1 MKTTYENKFYLNLK
15 RALQNQY
22 RIASL
27 VIVTIIFGLTILTL
41 VTSSIFEMKESVKDI
56 KIALQSL
63 IVSNESYLTE
73 LSQMA
78 SNLDN
83 QDELNQIY
91 SSFYTRENNLRGDE
105 LFIFSSEDDL
115 LFSTDYELIDN
126 SLMLFNIGNIINGFK
141 ENHGNNQTLYSVIT
155 TYDGITYLLI
165 YKQTAAGKYGILVHQ
180 DALKNYLGYSQ
191 IAYIITNRFDHIL
204 LSNDNINDGLKFSSN
219 DFAKGLGISNGY
231 LYYQFD
237 EKLFDNLYIYA
248 DKNIAHIYS
257 LAFLMLLIVMIT
269 YSILLYL
276 SNRLANTIA
285 SKSSQNI
292 NKLTEQTYLV
302 ANSYKKY
309 IDFYSEDEFQYLSDE
324 INKMLYKIT
333 DLYERQL
340 EIEKEKTVYERM
352 ILEYQFNPHFLFNTL
367 EAIRTTVL
375 MDSKIAE
382 QLIISLTKVL
392 KYSLRSRSLVNIVED
407 IKVLEEFLT
416 INQLRFNRFTY
427 TINIENE
434 ADQIRIPKLLLLP
447 IVENTLK
454 YGRKYRTDIH
464 INIQVKIIN
473 SQVVIEVEDNGPGI
487 KSERIMA
494 LNKLIRTNDKLS
506 HGLINTYRRIRL
518 ISPEANLKLE
528 NGDEGLIVT
537 ISWPIKEKRDVQ
549 TINH

>member
-1 MKTTYENKFYLNLK
+1 M
-15 RALQNQY
+15 
-22 RIASL
+22 
-27 VIVTIIFGLTILTL
+27 
-41 VTSSIFEMKESVKDI
+41 
-56 KIALQSL
+56 
-63 IVSNESYLTE
+63 
-73 LSQMA
+73 
-78 SNLDN
+78 
-83 QDELNQIY
+83 
-91 SSFYTRENNLRGDE
+91 
-105 LFIFSSEDDL
+105 
-115 LFSTDYELIDN
+115 
-126 SLMLFNIGNIINGFK
+126 
-141 ENHGNNQTLYSVIT
+141 
-155 TYDGITYLLI
+155 
-165 YKQTAAGKYGILVHQ
+165 
-180 DALKNYLGYSQ
+180 
-191 IAYIITNRFDHIL
+191 
-204 LSNDNINDGLKFSSN
+204 
-219 DFAKGLGISNGY
+219 
-231 LYYQFD
+231 
-237 EKLFDNLYIYA
+237 
-248 DKNIAHIYS
+248 
-257 LAFLMLLIVMIT
+257 
-269 YSILLYL
+269 
-276 SNRLANTIA
+276 
-285 SKSSQNI
+285 
-292 NKLTEQTYLV
+292 
-302 ANSYKKY
+302 
-309 IDFYSEDEFQYLSDE
+309 
-324 INKMLYKIT
+324 
-333 DLYERQL
+333 
-340 EIEKEKTVYERM
+340 
-352 ILEYQFNPHFLFNTL
+352 FNTL

>member
-1 MKTTYENKFYLNLK
+1 MQF
-15 RALQNQY
+15 RLQNQY

-41 VTSSIFEMKESVKDI
+41 VSSAIFEMKESVKDI

-352 ILEYQFNPHFLFNTL
+352 ILEYQFNPHFC
-367 EAIRTTVL
+367 
-375 MDSKIAE
+375 
-382 QLIISLTKVL
+382 
-392 KYSLRSRSLVNIVED
+392 
-407 IKVLEEFLT
+407 
-416 INQLRFNRFTY
+416 
-427 TINIENE
+427 
-434 ADQIRIPKLLLLP
+434 
-447 IVENTLK
+447 
-454 YGRKYRTDIH
+454 
-464 INIQVKIIN
+464 
-473 SQVVIEVEDNGPGI
+473 
-487 KSERIMA
+487 
-494 LNKLIRTNDKLS
+494 LIR
-506 HGLINTYRRIRL
+506 
-518 ISPEANLKLE
+518 LKPFE
-528 NGDEGLIVT
+528 Q
-537 ISWPIKEKRDVQ
+537 RF
-549 TINH
+549 